1 MLLEWPAKNLTSSI
15 LIASP
20 FLDPDLSTPSALL
33 MQWTLFNWW
42 SGTCRVFCAPCIA
55 QDWVGC
61 INKGYVQ
68 SWPLKKLLPKN
79 PRMIRAAD
87 DWVPAWG
94 GWSQFGGEFEVI
106 TNHLQIGTNFVVRV
120 EDENEEGVHYYL
132 LAMLRP
138 RFRVDVPFICAWGN
152 EFRVGDYAIEGMYYQ
167 KFGRNTFH
175 NYVCLIG
182 SQPAY
187 IHADSVKATDFPM
200 VIQSHRVPGKMLF
213 TSY

>member
-1 MLLEWPAKNLTSSI
+1 
-15 LIASP
+15 
-20 FLDPDLSTPSALL
+20 
-33 MQWTLFNWW
+33 
-42 SGTCRVFCAPCIA
+42 
-55 QDWVGC
+55 
-61 INKGYVQ
+61 
-68 SWPLKKLLPKN
+68 
-79 PRMIRAAD
+79 
-87 DWVPAWG
+87 
-94 GWSQFGGEFEVI
+94 
-106 TNHLQIGTNFVVRV
+106 
-120 EDENEEGVHYYL
+120 VHYYL
-132 LAMLRP
+132 LAVLRP
-138 RFRVDVPFICAWGN
+138 RFCVDVSFIYAWGN